1 MSNPLAIAAVTA
13 TLRNL
18 LTQVTND
25 PELSDTSVTVQ
36 PLDKAR
42 SVDTVNQLNLFLYHT
57 SPSAAWRNQD
67 FPKQVKPGETAQPP
81 LALDLFYLVT
91 AYGRGDDEVLSNRVL
106 GRAMSILHDH
116 PLLGATEI
124 QNALPDND
132 LYQQVER
139 VRITPQ
145 PLSLEEISKLWT
157 TFQTQYRISAA
168 YQVSLVLI
176 ESTRPSRT
184 PLPVLRRGEEDKGVR
199 VQPSLVPP
207 FPSLET
213 VTPPNQQPSVQLGEI
228 LTLTGHH
235 LAGNDITVEFR
246 HPRLEDPIQI
256 TDLLETT
263 ATQIRVE
270 IPNTEEAS
278 TDWVAGFYTLSVGV
292 TPTDDQPRITNEL
305 AFALAP
311 QIQTDPPISAIRNGN
326 DVTLT
331 VGCRPQVQPEQDVT
345 LLLGD
350 RAIPAQPYNT
360 PTDTLTF
367 IAREIAAG
375 NYWVRLRVDGV
386 DSLLVNRST
395 TPPSFNPSQEV
406 TL

>member
-1 MSNPLAIAAVTA
+1 MSNALAIAAVTA

-18 LTQVTND
+18 LMQVTND

-42 SVDTVNQLNLFLYHT
+42 SLDTVNQVNLFLYHT
-57 SPSAAWRNQD
+57 SPNAAWRNQD
-67 FPKQVKPGETAQPP
+67 FPQQVKPGETGQPP

-106 GRAMSILHDH
+106 GRAMSILHDR

-145 PLSLEEISKLWT
+145 PMSLEEISKLWT
-157 TFQTQYRISAA
+157 TFQTQYRISVA

-184 PLPVLRRGEEDKGVR
+184 PLPVLRRGENDAGVK
-199 VQPSLVPP
+199 VQSSLVPP
-207 FPSLET
+207 FPTLESI
-213 VTPPNQQPSVQLGEI
+213 TPPNQQPSVQLGEI
-228 LTLTGHH
+228 LTLAGHH
-235 LAGNDITVEFR
+235 LAGDDITVEFR
-246 HPRLEDPIQI
+246 QPRLEDPIQI

-263 ATQIRVE
+263 ATQIRVQ
-270 IPNTEEAS
+270 IPNTDEAS
-278 TDWVAGFYTLSVGV
+278 TDWVSGFYTLSVGV
-292 TPTDDQPRITNEL
+292 TPTGDQPRITNEL

-311 QIQTDPPISAIRNGN
+311 QIQTVPPISAIRNGN

-331 VGCRPQVQPEQDVT
+331 VGCRPQVRPEQEVT

-350 RAIPAQPYNT
+350 RAIPPQPYNT
-360 PTDTLTF
+360 PTETLTF

-386 DSLLVNRST
+386 DSLLIDRST